1 MTWEILIQN
10 VLLIALILMTF
21 LAIELKDLLYAV
33 VILAGASVTLA
44 VIFYML
50 QAPDIAITEAA
61 VNAGVATAI
70 YVIAISKTKRE
81 EEG

>member
-1 MTWEILIQN
+1 MTWEIIIQTTLLFTLI
-10 VLLIALILMTF
+10 ILTF
-21 LAIELKDLLYAV
+21 LAIEMKDLLYAV
-33 VILAGASVTLA
+33 IILAGSSVTLA
-44 VIFYML
+44 LIFYML

-81 EEG
+81 EIS